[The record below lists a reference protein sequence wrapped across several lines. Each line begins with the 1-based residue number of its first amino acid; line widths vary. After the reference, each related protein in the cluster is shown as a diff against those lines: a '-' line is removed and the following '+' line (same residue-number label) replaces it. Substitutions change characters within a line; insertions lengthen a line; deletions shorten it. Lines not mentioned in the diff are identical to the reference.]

1 MKLFYGSKKRNFL
14 AKADYIENKII
25 VLKGSTISEKI
36 DNFRISK
43 VALSIRENKNIVNSE
58 YELLKNVEF
67 KSLSTAAQ
75 FVSGA
80 SVNGLKVWKD
90 SHGNPIK
97 NYIIKK

>member
-1 MKLFYGSKKRNFL
+1 MKLFYESKKRNFS
-14 AKADYIENKII
+14 AEANYIENKVT
-25 VLKGSTISEKI
+25 VLRGSIISEKV

-43 VALSIRENKNIVNSE
+43 VALNIRKDKNIVNSK
-58 YELLKNVEF
+58 YELLEDVDF

-90 SHGNPIK
+90 NNGEPIK
-97 NYIIKK
+97 NNIKY

>member
-1 MKLFYGSKKRNFL
+1 MKLFYESKKRKFSAEAN
-14 AKADYIENKII
+14 YIENKVT
-25 VLKGSTISEKI
+25 VLRGSIISEKV

-43 VALSIRENKNIVNSE
+43 VALNIRKDKNIVNSK
-58 YELLKNVEF
+58 YMLLKDADF

-90 SHGNPIK
+90 KNGEPIK
-97 NYIIKK
+97 NNIKY

>member
-1 MKLFYGSKKRNFL
+1 MKLFYESKKRNFS
-14 AKADYIENKII
+14 AESNYIENKVT
-25 VLKGSTISEKI
+25 VLRGSIISEKV

-43 VALSIRENKNIVNSE
+43 VALNIRKDKNIVNSK
-58 YELLKNVEF
+58 YELLEDVDF

-90 SHGNPIK
+90 KNGEPIK
-97 NYIIKK
+97 NNIKY